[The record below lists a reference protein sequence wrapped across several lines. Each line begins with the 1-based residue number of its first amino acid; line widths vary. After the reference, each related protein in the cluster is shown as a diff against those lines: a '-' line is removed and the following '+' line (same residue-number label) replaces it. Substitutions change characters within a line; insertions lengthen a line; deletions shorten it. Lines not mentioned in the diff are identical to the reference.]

1 MVMMYGNIDKS
12 KENRN
17 KLELII
23 TNLTTVLG
31 LRQASDDI
39 YERNTVEQF
48 IKDALK
54 SAQKLK
60 GDS

>member
-1 MVMMYGNIDKS
+1 MAMMYGDIDKS
-12 KENRN
+12 RERRN
-17 KLELII
+17 HINLII

-31 LRQASDDI
+31 LLQASDDI

-48 IKDALK
+48 LKDSLET
-54 SAQKLK
+54 AQKLK

>member
-12 KENRN
+12 KDKRDDLN
-17 KLELII
+17 LII

-31 LRQASDDI
+31 LLQASDDI

-48 IKDALK
+48 LKDSLET
-54 SAQKLK
+54 AQKLK
-60 GDS
+60 GDG

>member
-12 KENRN
+12 KD
-17 KLELII
+17 KLDDLNLII

-31 LRQASDDI
+31 LLQASDDI